1 MKVNSFS
8 DIYNSLGYP
17 YINTESNKISNKF
30 NKYNNIDNN
39 INNLNTI
46 HVSIMVNNQ
55 QIQNQINPVVISGE
69 TPCITPYTRPIIN
82 QNNNEKETKSQK
94 KLRIIIVIVSA
105 LVQIIVILSAFF
117 VVLNVVLVV

>member
-1 MKVNSFS
+1 MA
-8 DIYNSLGYP
+8 DI
-17 YINTESNKISNKF
+17 
-30 NKYNNIDNN
+30 
-39 INNLNTI
+39 LNTI

-94 KLRIIIVIVSA
+94 KIKNHYCNCKCFGSDNCDTFCFFCCIECSVGCLVGSLR
-105 LVQIIVILSAFF
+105 LLFR
-117 VVLNVVLVV
+117 

>member
-17 YINTESNKISNKF
+17 YINTESNKISNKV
-30 NKYNNIDNN
+30 NKDNNIDNN
-39 INNLNTI
+39 LNTNP
-46 HVSIMVNNQ
+46 VPIMVNNQ